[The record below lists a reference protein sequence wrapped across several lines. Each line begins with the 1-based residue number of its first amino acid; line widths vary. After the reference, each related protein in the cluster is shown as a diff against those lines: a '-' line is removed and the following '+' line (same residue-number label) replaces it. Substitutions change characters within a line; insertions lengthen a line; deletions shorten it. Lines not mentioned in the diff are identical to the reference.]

1 MTGYSQASGHP
12 DKVRAGRNGWRSEK
26 IVVLNGHKDKNL
38 RTGESKLNTEL
49 YAGQEKIII

>member
-38 RTGESKLNTEL
+38 RTGESELNTEL
-49 YAGQEKIII
+49 YC